1 MRFQEITINRNG
13 KIVQSNGSLI
23 PHHQILNRSA
33 NDLFSTV
40 AAISDMIDG
49 ANSTINDIVF
59 NAVNG
64 EKLLGSGYYDFS
76 FSFTNEGV
84 HLIIEDKSTHYEH
97 RRNLQQKRYDQLLS
111 EENS

>member
-1 MRFQEITINRNG
+1 MRFQEITINKNG
-13 KIVQSNGSLI
+13 EIVRSNGSLI
-23 PHHQILNRSA
+23 PNHQILNRSA

-40 AAISDMIDG
+40 AAISDIISSASSGM
-49 ANSTINDIVF
+49 NDIVF

-64 EKLLGSGYYDFS
+64 ENLLGSGYYDFS

-84 HLIIEDKSTHYEH
+84 ILIIEDKSTHYEH

-111 EENS
+111 GENN

>member
-1 MRFQEITINRNG
+1 VRFQEITINKNG
-13 KIVQSNGSLI
+13 EIVRSSGSLI

-33 NDLFSTV
+33 IDLFSTV
-40 AAISDMIDG
+40 AAISDMIGG
-49 ANSTINDIVF
+49 ASSGMNDIVF

-64 EKLLGSGYYDFS
+64 ENLLGRGYYDFS

-84 HLIIEDKSTHYEH
+84 RLVIEDKSTHYEH
-97 RRNLQQKRYDQLLS
+97 RRNLQQKRYDQLLG